1 MFAVRFGLMCW
12 SNAVAVI
19 PGLTRNLCKVN
30 VGHGQTLKQ
39 VQGVG
44 LF

>member
-1 MFAVRFGLMCW
+1 MFAVRFGPMCW

-19 PGLTRNLCKVN
+19 PGLTRNLCKVM
-30 VGHGQTLKQ
+30 GGQTLKQ